1 MFTIAYSLIDDF
13 DIHYSINTRLEGQ
26 RTLVAEL
33 KELSGNKYNIS
44 VFALM
49 DGLPFIRA
57 AAKSK
62 SITISNLKGKQLWLD
77 KAISNLHSVYVY
89 YNLEGV
95 TAASKRSS
103 SIHDCLLTE
112 DSTSDDSNTCI
123 SCSLK
128 NTTVGTCVVIVHT
141 KPSLLRNSYRG
152 LQDISIV
159 HLNMSTVDGRCSGCI
174 DIDGV
179 SLNDNVIVV
188 FSYLNGTIVSNS
200 HVFVRQRSSS
210 DTGTRNTY
218 FRHRR

>member
-1 MFTIAYSLIDDF
+1 
-13 DIHYSINTRLEGQ
+13 
-26 RTLVAEL
+26 VAEL

-44 VFALM
+44 VFALL

-62 SITISNLKGKQLWLD
+62 SVTISKLKGKQLWID
-77 KAISNLHSVYVY
+77 KAISNLHSVCVY

-123 SCSLK
+123 SCSLT
-128 NTTVGTCVVIVHT
+128 NTTVGTCVVVIHT

-152 LQDISIV
+152 LQDISVI
-159 HLNMSTVDGRCSGCI
+159 HLNMSTVGGRCSGCI

-188 FSYLNGTIVSNS
+188 FSYLSGTIVSDS
-200 HVFVRQRSSS
+200 HVFVRQQPSSN
-210 DTGTRNTY
+210 TGTRIY
-218 FRHRR
+218 FRHHR